1 MVPRGAFVKEFH
13 MIRTVVSF
21 WCLAMAL
28 LVSVAASGAIAGAQG
43 ATPEP
48 GRDGRADLQGA
59 VDWLVSQQGDDGAF
73 LGFTGESDPGVTIDA
88 IIALAA
94 AERAGVDP
102 GTSIDDAVQYLASE
116 DVALVYAQ
124 SGVGQA
130 AKLSLGLAAA
140 GEDPADFAGLQ
151 PLTLV
156 ENGQDDETGIY
167 GTGIYDHGLAMLAL
181 AAAGME
187 VPQTALDALAE
198 AQAPNG
204 GWAFDGVPDDAAVDS
219 NTTALVI
226 QALVASGNG
235 ESDLVTSG
243 MDYLATTVTAE
254 GVAFDVQPG
263 AVADSNSTALAA
275 QAYLAA
281 GEDASALLQALAG
294 FQNAT
299 GAFFYNAEDTSDN
312 LFSTVQVIPALA
324 ETALPVSATP
334 EADNATPAGL
344 IHLRA
349 A

>member
-1 MVPRGAFVKEFH
+1 MNRTFV
-13 MIRTVVSF
+13 TVWGLVAALLLSVVSG
-21 WCLAMAL
+21 
-28 LVSVAASGAIAGAQG
+28 AAVAGAQG

-48 GRDGRADLQGA
+48 AEPGGNDVAGLRGA
-59 VDWLVSQQGDDGAF
+59 AEWLVSQQGDDGAF

-88 IIALAA
+88 VIALAS
-94 AERAGVDP
+94 AERAGVDT
-102 GTSIDDAVQYLASE
+102 GTSIDDAVQYLASG

-140 GEDPADFAGLQ
+140 GEDPADFASVQ

-181 AAAGME
+181 VAGGLE
-187 VPQTALDALAE
+187 VPQSAIDALAE
-198 AQAPNG
+198 TQAPNG
-204 GWAFDGVPDDAAVDS
+204 GWGFDGVPDDAAVDS

-226 QALVASGNG
+226 QALVASGNAD
-235 ESDLVTSG
+235 SDLVASG
-243 MDYLATTVTAE
+243 MDYLATTVTGE
-254 GVAFDVQPG
+254 GVAFDAQPG
-263 AVADSNSTALAA
+263 SVADSNSTALAA

-294 FQNAT
+294 FQNPN
-299 GAFFYNAEDTSDN
+299 GAFFYNPEDTSDN
-312 LFSTVQVIPALA
+312 LFSTVQAVPALA
-324 ETALPVSATP
+324 GTPLPITATP
-334 EADNATPAGL
+334 EAGDATPVGL

>member
-1 MVPRGAFVKEFH
+1 MVPRGAFIKEHH
-13 MIRTVVSF
+13 MTRTFVSL
-21 WCLAMAL
+21 WCLVAAL
-28 LVSVAASGAIAGAQG
+28 LVSVVSGGAIAGAQG

-48 GRDGRADLQGA
+48 GRNGVADLQGA

-73 LGFTGESDPGVTIDA
+73 VGFTGESDPGVTIDA
-88 IIALAA
+88 VIALAA
-94 AERAGVDP
+94 AQRAGIDT
-102 GTSIDDAVQYLASE
+102 GTSIEGALQYLASG

-130 AKLSLGLAAA
+130 AKLALGLAAA
-140 GEDPADFAGLQ
+140 GEDPADFAGVQ

-156 ENGQDDETGIY
+156 ERGQDDETGVY
-167 GTGIYDHGLAMLAL
+167 GTGIYDHDLAMLAL
-181 AAAGME
+181 AAAGSE
-187 VPQTALDALAE
+187 VPQTAIDALAE

-204 GWAFDGVPDDAAVDS
+204 GWGFDGVPDDAAVDS

-235 ESDLVTSG
+235 DSDLVATG
-243 MDYLATTVTAE
+243 MDYLATTVTDE
-254 GVAFDVQPG
+254 GVAFDAQPG
-263 AVADSNSTALAA
+263 SVADSNSTALAA

-294 FQNAT
+294 FQNAN

-312 LFSTVQVIPALA
+312 LFSTVQAVPALA
-324 ETALPVSATP
+324 ETPLPVLATP
-334 EADNATPAGL
+334 QAGEATPVGL
-344 IHLRA
+344 ILLRA